1 MKWPNSPRDLVE
13 RPRPGPREMRSV
25 LLVVERSSRD
35 GQVGVGDS
43 NKSPAAPG
51 DRNPCMT
58 LNPNLVALASGRNIG
73 ALATI
78 KRDGRP
84 QLSTV
89 NFTIDPAT
97 AIARIS
103 VMDGR
108 AKVQNLRRDPRAS
121 VFVSSPDGWTY
132 AVLEGTV
139 ELSPVALASDDETAD
154 ELVEIFRVIRGEDHH
169 NWDEY
174 RAAMVADRR
183 LVARLRVE
191 HTYGLARPQYASTT

>member
-1 MKWPNSPRDLVE
+1 MALD
-13 RPRPGPREMRSV
+13 
-25 LLVVERSSRD
+25 
-35 GQVGVGDS
+35 
-43 NKSPAAPG
+43 
-51 DRNPCMT
+51 
-58 LNPNLVALASGRNIG
+58 PNLLTLTSARNIG

-89 NFTIDPAT
+89 NYTLDPAT
-97 AIARIS
+97 SMARIS
-103 VMDGR
+103 VIDGR
-108 AKVQNLRRDPRAS
+108 VKVQNLRRDPRAS
-121 VFVSSPDGWTY
+121 IFVGSPDGWTY

-139 ELSPVALASDDETAD
+139 ELSPVALVSDDETAE
-154 ELVEIFRVIRGEDHH
+154 ELVEIFRVIRGEDHP

-191 HTYGLARPQYASTT
+191 HVYGLARQQYAKPA